1 MSRTFR
7 ILRWS
12 LFGAWAVA
20 AAVAVLLTMPAGL
33 GALGFPPERVTFLPA
48 MITGLPW
55 SGPLFLTDLDAVTT
69 LAVALV
75 ANLLNLG
82 LGLLLARGED

>member
-20 AAVAVLLTMPAGL
+20 AVAAVLLTMPAGL

-48 MITGLPW
+48 LITGLPW
-55 SGPLFLTDLDAVTT
+55 SGPLFLMDLDAVTT
-69 LAVALV
+69 LAIALV
-75 ANLLNLG
+75 ANLLNFALG
-82 LGLLLARGED
+82 LMLARGED